1 MGEDG
6 CDGDDH
12 IVAVASLCTA
22 LVRFAEES
30 TEKSSE
36 EDWRGGI
43 WTIVMIVS
51 GSVRFDDDSSGLLK
65 NNLGRYYS
73 ICIYLQ

>member
-36 EDWRGGI
+36 EDWRGGF
-43 WTIVMIVS
+43 
-51 GSVRFDDDSSGLLK
+51 GPSS
-65 NNLGRYYS
+65 
-73 ICIYLQ
+73 

>member
-6 CDGDDH
+6 CDSYDH
-12 IVAVASLCTA
+12 IVAVASLRTA

-36 EDWRGGI
+36 EDWRGG
-43 WTIVMIVS
+43 
-51 GSVRFDDDSSGLLK
+51 GFGPSS
-65 NNLGRYYS
+65 
-73 ICIYLQ
+73 

>member
-12 IVAVASLCTA
+12 IVAVASLRTA

-36 EDWRGGI
+36 EDWRGGDLDHCHDRQ
-43 WTIVMIVS
+43 W
-51 GSVRFDDDSSGLLK
+51 
-65 NNLGRYYS
+65 
-73 ICIYLQ
+73 